1 MAITNSIVPDE
12 NFDIE
17 SYFWLESEIKGNIER
32 PPAYFDAAN
41 VNRFKQIDL
50 LLLTQGWRDYVWI
63 HAENSISEFA
73 EYQRERGL
81 QISGQVKRLSGK
93 KPYPNAIVSLYFP
106 HLGITKGMGFTK
118 ADSSGSYN
126 FGYMDFWGNYD
137 IFLNSKSEKNK
148 DAGEIFINPTCMPE
162 EKFPVKIWRQY
173 KMDSTY
179 QVITKRYN
187 KDYKL
192 TDTVDLDVVIITGK
206 NPKGYL
212 TSDKEITP
220 KDDSTWMSLHNY
232 VGGEAMCLIL
242 PQPCPQP
249 CKSCSFYFAN
259 YNYFDIDG
267 KKIFNR
273 VPPDKISMKEVDRV
287 AMYRLVGFMPD
298 GATKITYTIDVY
310 AKHGKF
316 STAHYPEKQF
326 RINAH
331 GGLYAEVVDIVSYN
345 SLSSVV
351 TGYYEERKFYAPKF
365 NSSVDKQNYF
375 GTYFWQANIRTGVN
389 GETVVYYNP
398 EKQPSGKIRVEGIT
412 NAGIPFVVKY

>member
-1 MAITNSIVPDE
+1 
-12 NFDIE
+12 
-17 SYFWLESEIKGNIER
+17 
-32 PPAYFDAAN
+32 
-41 VNRFKQIDL
+41 
-50 LLLTQGWRDYVWI
+50 
-63 HAENSISEFA
+63 
-73 EYQRERGL
+73 
-81 QISGQVKRLSGK
+81 
-93 KPYPNAIVSLYFP
+93 
-106 HLGITKGMGFTK
+106 MGFTK

-126 FGYMDFWGNYD
+126 FGYMDFWGNHD

-148 DAGEIFINPTCMPE
+148 DAGEIFINPTCLPE

-232 VGGEAMCLIL
+232 VGGKAMCLIL
-242 PQPCPQP
+242 PQPCT
-249 CKSCSFYFAN
+249 KNTFYFAN
-259 YNYFDIDG
+259 YNYFDMDG
-267 KKIFNR
+267 KKIYNR
-273 VPPDKISMKEVDRV
+273 VPPVKISMKEVDRV
-287 AMYRLVGFMPD
+287 AMYRLVGFMPGS

-310 AKHGKF
+310 AKYDKF
-316 STAHYPEKQF
+316 STAHYPEKKF
-326 RINAH
+326 MRNAN
-331 GGLYAEVVDIVSYN
+331 GGLYVEVDGNIDYN

-351 TGYYEERKFYAPKF
+351 TGYYEERKFYAPQF
-365 NSSVDKQNYF
+365 DSSIDKQNYF
-375 GTYFWQANIRTGVN
+375 GTYFWQANIHTGIN
-389 GETVVYYNP
+389 GDTVVYYNP

-412 NAGIPFVVKY
+412 NAGIPFAGKY